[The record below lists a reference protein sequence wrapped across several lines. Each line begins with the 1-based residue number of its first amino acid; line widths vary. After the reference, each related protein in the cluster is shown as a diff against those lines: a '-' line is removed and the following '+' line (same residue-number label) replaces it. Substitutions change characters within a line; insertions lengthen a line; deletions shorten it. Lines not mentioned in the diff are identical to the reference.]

1 MMFKP
6 AKMKKVKLQL
16 PLEQE
21 DQFLDSVSKLGILQV
36 KNVEEQ
42 VPDLSVADVN
52 IAEEKSNLENL
63 IKRCDAIL
71 NKLPK
76 EGIFAQLIRKS
87 NEVFALSKEQ
97 EYEIYANAQK
107 ILSEAEDKL
116 STWEKLKKSK
126 FATRE
131 QVSSKISSLLR
142 DNLIVLRKVRE
153 TNHIVV
159 LEGWIRR
166 KNVAKLREVVLK
178 TTEGKCILSL
188 EESKVLGKDI
198 IRIRLATL
206 ASNYVALE
214 GALSSYG
221 LAKLTVEAE
230 EEKGPKFESVEEAI
244 DVSSIKQKVSLLKK
258 VLLNRLEITKAKEK
272 LARSRFFVYL
282 EGWIKEKDVN
292 KLTSLLKNGHYDYR
306 LSLEDPKEGE
316 EDSVP
321 VALENP
327 PLIRSFE
334 VVTTM
339 FGYPKYKQIDPT
351 PFLAVTFTLFFG
363 LMFADVFDGLLLL
376 AFSLLLYNGLGSR
389 SQGGRKLSEIL
400 IAISFSSILF
410 GFLFGEFMGGIV
422 NLPVLWFSG
431 FENPMYFLEVAIIIG
446 VAQLTIGL
454 IIGLV
459 NELLR
464 HKIKSAIGEKL
475 SWLLLLYG
483 LIVVLLHFY
492 YLQNDFYLYFGSM
505 LAISGVFL
513 MFITKP
519 MNLIEITRIIS
530 NVVSY
535 ARIVAINMS
544 HIGISRA
551 FALLAAPLLSPES
564 GVVGF
569 FLGGTLLL
577 IAHVFIVFIESFVA
591 FAHSLRLHF
600 VEFFS
605 KFFEPAGNVFIPLS
619 VAKK

>member
-1 MMFKP
+1 MFKP

-21 DQFLDSVSKLGILQV
+21 DQFLDSISKLGILQV

-42 VPDLSVADVN
+42 VPDLSIVDANV
-52 IAEEKSNLENL
+52 AEEKNNLENL
-63 IKRCDAIL
+63 IRRCDAIL

-76 EGIFAQLIRKS
+76 EGIFAQLVRKS
-87 NEVFALSKEQ
+87 NEVFTPSKEQ
-97 EYEIYANAQK
+97 EYELYANAQK

-131 QVSSKISSLLR
+131 QVSSKIFSLLR
-142 DNLIVLRKVRE
+142 DNLIVIRKIKE
-153 TNHIVV
+153 TNHIII

-166 KNVAKLREVVLK
+166 KNIAKLKEVVTR

-198 IRIRLATL
+198 LRIRLATL
-206 ASNYVALE
+206 TSNYVALE

-221 LAKLTVEAE
+221 LAKLIVEAE
-230 EEKGPKFESVEEAI
+230 EEKGAEFESVEEAI
-244 DVSSIKQKVSLLKK
+244 DISSIKQKVSLLKK
-258 VLLNRLEITKAKEK
+258 VLLNRLEIIKAKEK
-272 LARSRFFVYL
+272 LARSKFFVYL
-282 EGWIKEKDVN
+282 EGWIKEKDIS
-292 KLTSLLKNGHYDYR
+292 KLTSLLKDGHYDYR

-316 EDSVP
+316 EDRVP

-339 FGYPKYKQIDPT
+339 FGYPKYNQIDPT
-351 PFLAVTFTLFFG
+351 PFLAITFALFFG

-376 AFSLLLYNGLGSR
+376 AFSLLLYHGLGSR

-422 NLPVLWFSG
+422 NLPVVWFSG
-431 FENPMYFLEVAIIIG
+431 FENPMYFLEVAIVIG
-446 VAQLTIGL
+446 ITQLTIGF
-454 IIGLV
+454 IIGFI

-464 HKIKSAIGEKL
+464 HRIKNAIGEKL

-483 LIVVLLHFY
+483 IIVILLHFY
-492 YLQNDFYLYFGSM
+492 YLQNDLYLYFGSM
-505 LAISGVFL
+505 LTISGIFL
-513 MFITKP
+513 ILITKP
-519 MNLIEITRIIS
+519 MDLIEITRMIS

-564 GVVGF
+564 GIIGF
-569 FLGGTLLL
+569 LLGGALLL

-605 KFFEPAGNVFIPLS
+605 KFFEPAGNVFMPLS
-619 VAKK
+619 VVKK